1 MHNKGEVL
9 TEESVKKG
17 EEENLLTICFN
28 GKHINIHCRSKDER
42 DRAYIYMQR
51 RIKQKNIAAT
61 PKRIKYLFKDSIG
74 YEVELK
80 RENCNE

>member
-9 TEESVKKG
+9 TVDSVKKG
-17 EEENLLTICFN
+17 EQDNLLTILW
-28 GKHINIHCRSKDER
+28 GGASQDIDCRSKDDR
-42 DRAYIYMQR
+42 DRAFNYMQR

-61 PKRIKYLFKDSIG
+61 SKRIKHLFKDSIG